1 MKYTRTTAISMALA
15 TSLITACIEDQRTP
29 FDARSQQVMMAA
41 ASDPAPGGGTPVGI
55 GGSYTITAGGDY
67 VKAID
72 LTATGMQVPQ
82 GVPVRV
88 TITGEISVAP
98 TPGLLVFCQTEF
110 FYPLCTGQWA
120 DLINLRS
127 IPPSGA
133 GIDWWP
139 GTGNILVSWNGG
151 APSKPDAGGN
161 SVLPGPAPA
170 AAEVWAGREQFGCW
184 FDDDITHT
192 GSGACFSYGGGFTV
206 TVQPEDGS
214 DPGGGGGGGGGG
226 GDPKLR
232 VSVDLQEVGPHGGV
246 VNARALI
253 AEGSSISDER
263 WYFVPDSIGTQPG
276 DTITV
281 PDPMA
286 TSATTAVSRAEGVDA
301 QSQSASS
308 VLSSAFSP
316 QPSSAQPFG
325 AAASIRILHVMGGAP
340 IGSVTACD
348 DVESCDVSVPR
359 GGTIV
364 LAATVDGVALS
375 ASQHIDAGATPAA
388 TLKLECTGSVTRG
401 QTAICT
407 ASVDPAET
415 RFTVTAWS
423 FTPSSGTLGEVTR
436 PNDVNST
443 TWSGHMATSGTVQV
457 TATVAGATQ
466 TKSATIEV
474 TPRTLT
480 SLGVAMQII
489 RSDPGDLP
497 PRPTAVKQLG
507 HTYYESKVNADNT
520 FEVIGDG
527 PNTGLVFFT
536 AVPVTME
543 ITVHVN
549 TAALAVGS
557 EFWHL
562 QDPPTSAFRMGT
574 FPCTRDDVTRAIPQ
588 IAAHEGI
595 ERTSPNSH
603 VKEFM
608 DLFEPEARAF
618 FEPIVAAGTPPGP
631 LDDLRRISAHA
642 RDVSGPRVDKS
653 LANPFH
659 LNCFF
664 KYF

>member
-1 MKYTRTTAISMALA
+1 MQTTRSTAITIALA
-15 TSLITACIEDQRTP
+15 TSLIAACIEDQRTP
-29 FDARSQQVMMAA
+29 FDTRPQQVRIAA
-41 ASDPAPGGGTPVGI
+41 PSDPASGGGAPVGI
-55 GGSYTITAGGDY
+55 GGSYTVTAGGDY

-72 LTATGMQVPQ
+72 LTATGMRVPQ

-88 TITGEISVAP
+88 IITGEIAVAP
-98 TPGLLVFCQTEF
+98 TPGLLVFCETEF

-133 GIDWWP
+133 GINWWP

-161 SVLPGPAPA
+161 AVLPGPAPA
-170 AAEVWAGREQFGCW
+170 EAEVWAGREQFGCW

-206 TVQPEDGS
+206 TVQAEDGS
-214 DPGGGGGGGGGG
+214 DPGGGGGGGG

-232 VSVDLQEVGPHGGV
+232 VSVDPQGVGPQGGV

-253 AEGSSISDER
+253 AEASSISDER

-281 PDPMA
+281 PDPIA
-286 TSATTAVSRAEGVDA
+286 TSATTAASRADGVDA
-301 QSQSASS
+301 QSQSVSS
-308 VLSSAFSP
+308 VLSSAFSARP
-316 QPSSAQPFG
+316 ATAQPFG
-325 AAASIRILHVMGGAP
+325 AAASMRILHVSGAAP

-359 GGTIV
+359 GGTVV

-375 ASQHIDAGATPAA
+375 ASQHIDAGATAAA

-415 RFTVTAWS
+415 PFTVTAWS
-423 FTPSSGTLGEVTR
+423 FTPSVGTLGEVTR
-436 PNDVNST
+436 PDDVTST

-466 TKSATIEV
+466 TKSATIQV

-480 SLGVAMQII
+480 SLAVAMQII
-489 RSDPGDLP
+489 RTDPGDLP
-497 PRPTAVKQLG
+497 PRPTIVKQLG
-507 HTYYESKVNADNT
+507 HTYFESKVNADNT
-520 FEVIGDG
+520 FEVISDG

-543 ITVHVN
+543 ITVSVN

-557 EFWHL
+557 EFWQR
-562 QDPPTSAFRMGT
+562 QDPPTSAFRMGS

-588 IAAHEGI
+588 VAAHEGTS
-595 ERTSPNSH
+595 RTSPNSH

-618 FEPIVAAGTPPGP
+618 FEPVVAVGNPPGP
-631 LDDLRRISAHA
+631 LDDLRRISSHA
-642 RDVSGPRVDKS
+642 SAVSEPRVDNS

>member
-1 MKYTRTTAISMALA
+1 MHRTCATAIRIALVVPLSA
-15 TSLITACIEDQRTP
+15 ACSEEQWTP
-29 FDARSQQVMMAA
+29 FDPRLQRVMTSAVV
-41 ASDPAPGGGTPVGI
+41 DPAAGAPVGI

-72 LTATGMQVPQ
+72 VTATGMQVPQ

-88 TITGEISVAP
+88 IITGEISVTP

-170 AAEVWAGREQFGCW
+170 EAEVWAGREQFGCW

-206 TVQPEDGS
+206 TVQAEDGS
-214 DPGGGGGGGGGG
+214 DPGGGGGGGG

-232 VSVDLQEVGPHGGV
+232 VSVDPQGVGPQGGV
-246 VNARALI
+246 VSASALI
-253 AEGSSISDER
+253 AEGSSISEER
-263 WYFVPDSIGTQPG
+263 WYFVPDSIATQPG

-281 PDPMA
+281 PDPIA
-286 TSATTAVSRAEGVDA
+286 TSATTAVSRAGAGDV

-308 VLSSAFSP
+308 ALSSVFSAR
-316 QPSSAQPFG
+316 PSSTQPFG

-364 LAATVDGVALS
+364 LAATVDGRSLS
-375 ASQHIDAGATPAA
+375 ASQHIDAGATAAA

-415 RFTVTAWS
+415 PFSITAWA
-423 FTPSSGTLGEVTR
+423 FRPSAAGLAEIVRQT
-436 PNDVNST
+436 DINST
-443 TWSGHMATSGTVQV
+443 TWSGHMATSGTVHV
-457 TATVAGATQ
+457 TATVGPASQ
-466 TKSATIEV
+466 EKSATIQV
-474 TPRTLT
+474 TPRDLS
-480 SLGVAMQII
+480 SLAVALEIT
-489 RSDPGDLP
+489 RSDPGNLP
-497 PRPTAVKQLG
+497 PRPTKENQLG
-507 HTYYESKVNADNT
+507 RTEYEPDVNANT

-527 PNTGLVFFT
+527 PNTGLAFLT
-536 AVPVTME
+536 AVPVTMR
-543 ITVHVN
+543 ITVSVN

-557 EFWHL
+557 DFYYL
-562 QDPPTSAFRMGT
+562 QKPPSNAITIGT
-574 FPCTRDDVTRAIPQ
+574 GPCTQQDVTRVIPQ
-588 IAAHEGI
+588 IEAHEGTS
-595 ERTSPNSH
+595 RTTPNSH
-603 VKEFM
+603 VKAFM
-608 DLFEPEARAF
+608 DLFEPDARAF
-618 FEPIVAAGTPPGP
+618 FEPIVAAGVPPGP
-631 LDDLRRISAHA
+631 LDDLHRMASHA
-642 RDVSGPRVDKS
+642 AAVSGPQVDKS
-653 LANPFH
+653 LANPFNI
-659 LNCFF
+659 NCRFQFF
-664 KYF
+664 